1 MDLLVVGELREVG
14 LAHHA
19 LKYDDVSRVDKQ
31 RKLHALRRWTGAIR
45 TA

>member
-1 MDLLVVGELREVG
+1 MDLLVVGEFREVG

-19 LKYDDVSRVDKQ
+19 LKYDDMFRVDKQ
-31 RKLHALRRWTGAIR
+31 RKLHALHRWIGAIR